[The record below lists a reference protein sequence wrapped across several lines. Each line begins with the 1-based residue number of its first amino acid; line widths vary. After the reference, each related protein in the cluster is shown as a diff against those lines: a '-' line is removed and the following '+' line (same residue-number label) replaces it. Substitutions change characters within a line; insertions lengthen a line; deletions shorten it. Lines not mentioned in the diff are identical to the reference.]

1 MNIRQTILFISILSL
16 GTLNA
21 QDTGE
26 NIFSYKINLE
36 YYADDIFH
44 VTCYPPKL
52 TLADTIYNFVAFAPG
67 THQVLDIGRYVKS
80 FYAYDKN
87 GEEIT
92 VENISTNKWKISNPA
107 EVHKIKYDIE
117 DTFDSDVEEDLIYPM
132 SGTGIQDEY
141 IIINTYGVIGYFDEH
156 KSDPV
161 ILDIIYNTAWKIGT
175 ALVKNENGSY
185 EADSYYH
192 LADSPILLG
201 NLTVSSIKI
210 GDIDVEAY
218 VYSPVDEINSDKI
231 IELADEVLNSAYEF
245 TTFAPVDR
253 YTFLM
258 YFFNIETAKNNPV
271 FHGAGALEHSYS
283 STYALPA
290 MPHILPYVAT
300 VIAHE
305 FMHILTPLN
314 LRSEFIANFDY
325 SEPTAEDQHLW
336 LYEGVTEWVSNIMQL
351 RSGLMTIDEYMK
363 DISKKISASEMFGN
377 DYSLTRLS
385 AEWFTEEGKT
395 KYGNIYQ
402 LGALTAGALDIKL
415 LELSNGERGLREVYL
430 ELIGKYGKDKP
441 FNNESFFDE
450 IIDITYHEIKDF
462 IDDYIKDNKPLD
474 YNEIYGRLGIEYF
487 ESRPSENKTPLF
499 ALKFAEGEDGL
510 IKINGFSKEH
520 KNFGLQEG
528 DYILEI
534 FGTKATWANSDSLIA
549 IKNEMSPG
557 DEYTIKVKREDEEL
571 EFTGELVR
579 RMDYHVFE
587 VNEEARDEQLKL
599 RDQWAKNLK
608 LN

>member
-1 MNIRQTILFISILSL
+1 MKFLSTILFVSLMFLSNL
-16 GTLNA
+16 FPQQEKNTFA
-21 QDTGE
+21 YE
-26 NIFSYKINLE
+26 INLQ

-52 TLADTIYNFVAFAPG
+52 TSADTIYNFVAFAPG
-67 THQVLDIGRYVKS
+67 VHQVLNFGRYVKS
-80 FYAYDKN
+80 FNAYDTK

-92 VENISTNKWKISNPA
+92 VENVSTNKWKISDPI
-107 EVHKIKYDIE
+107 EVYKIKYDIE
-117 DTFDSDVEEDLIYPM
+117 DTFDADVEEDLIYPM

-141 IIINTYGVIGYFDEH
+141 IIINTHGVIGYFNEH

-161 ILDIIYNTAWKIGT
+161 TLDIIYNTEWEIGT
-175 ALVKNENGSY
+175 ALEKNEKGIYEAGSY
-185 EADSYYH
+185 YQ

-201 NLTVSSIKI
+201 NLTVSSTKI
-210 GDIDVEAY
+210 GNIDVEAY
-218 VYSPVDEINSDKI
+218 VYSPIDEINSDKVL
-231 IELADEVLNSAYEF
+231 ELADEILNSAYEF
-245 TTFAPVDR
+245 TTFAPVDH

-258 YFFNIETAKNNPV
+258 YFYDRKSAHNNPV
-271 FHGAGALEHSYS
+271 FRGGGALEHSYS

-290 MPHILPYVAT
+290 MPQLMHLLANI
-300 VIAHE
+300 IAHE

-314 LRSEFIANFDY
+314 LRSEIIANFDY
-325 SEPTAEDQHLW
+325 SKPTAEDQHLW

-351 RSGLMTIDEYMK
+351 RSGLMDLDKYLE
-363 DISKKISASEMFGN
+363 DISEKINNSERIGN

-402 LGALTAGALDIKL
+402 LGALTAGALDIRL
-415 LELSNGERGLREVYL
+415 LELSNGKRGLREVYL

-441 FNNESFFDE
+441 FNNASFFDE
-450 IIDITYHEIKDF
+450 FADITYPEIKDF
-462 IDDYIKDNKPLD
+462 IDDYIKNNKPIVYD
-474 YNEIYGRLGIEYF
+474 EIYSKLGIEYI
-487 ESRPSENKTPLF
+487 ESRPSENKTPIFGLRF
-499 ALKFAEGEDGL
+499 TEGEGGL
-510 IKINGFSKEH
+510 IKINGFTKEH

-528 DYILEI
+528 DHILEV
-534 FGTKATWANSDSLIA
+534 FGTHATLANSDSLIA

-557 DEYTIKVKREDEEL
+557 DKYTIKVKRENEEL
-571 EFTGELVR
+571 EFTGELLI

-587 VNEEARDEQLKL
+587 VNKEASEEQLKL
-599 RDQWAKNLK
+599 REQWSKNLK

>member
-1 MNIRQTILFISILSL
+1 MKFLFTILFASIMFLANL
-16 GTLNA
+16 FPQQEKNTFA
-21 QDTGE
+21 YE
-26 NIFSYKINLE
+26 INLQ

-52 TLADTIYNFVAFAPG
+52 TSADTIYNFVAFAPG
-67 THQVLDIGRYVKS
+67 VHQVLNFGRYVKS
-80 FYAYDKN
+80 FYAYDTK

-92 VENISTNKWKISNPA
+92 VENVSTNKWKISDPI
-107 EVHKIKYDIE
+107 EVYKIKYDIE
-117 DTFDSDVEEDLIYPM
+117 DTFDADVEKDLIYPM

-141 IIINTYGVIGYFDEH
+141 IIINTHGVIGYFDKH

-161 ILDIIYNTAWKIGT
+161 TLDIIYNTEWEIGT
-175 ALVKNENGSY
+175 ALEKNEKGIYEAGSY
-185 EADSYYH
+185 YQ

-210 GDIDVEAY
+210 GNIDVEAY
-218 VYSPVDEINSDKI
+218 VYSPMDEINSDKVL
-231 IELADEVLNSAYEF
+231 ELADEILNSAYEF
-245 TTFAPVDR
+245 TTFAPVDH

-258 YFFNIETAKNNPV
+258 YFYDRKSAHNNPV
-271 FHGAGALEHSYS
+271 FRGGGALEHSYS

-290 MPHILPYVAT
+290 MPQLMHLLANI
-300 VIAHE
+300 IAHE

-314 LRSEFIANFDY
+314 LRSEIIANFDY
-325 SEPTAEDQHLW
+325 SKPTAEDQHLW

-351 RSGLMTIDEYMK
+351 RNGLMTIDEYMS
-363 DISKKISASEMFGN
+363 DISKKINASEMFGN

-402 LGALTAGALDIKL
+402 LGALTAGALDIRL
-415 LELSNGERGLREVYL
+415 LELSNGKRGLREVYL

-441 FNNESFFDE
+441 FNNATFFDE
-450 IIDITYHEIKDF
+450 FVEITYPEIKEF

-474 YNEIYGRLGIEYF
+474 YDEIYSKLGIEYI
-487 ESRPSENKTPLF
+487 ESRPSENKTPIFGLRF
-499 ALKFAEGEDGL
+499 TEGEDGL
-510 IKINGFSKEH
+510 IKINGFSKVH

-528 DYILEI
+528 DHILEI

-549 IKNEMSPG
+549 IKNEMNPG

-571 EFTGELVR
+571 EFTGELLR

-587 VNEEARDEQLKL
+587 VNEEVSDEQLKQ
-599 RDQWAKNLK
+599 REQWSKSLK

>member
-325 SEPTAEDQHLW
+325 SKPTAEDQHLW

-402 LGALTAGALDIKL
+402 LGALTAGALDIRL

-474 YNEIYGRLGIEYF
+474 YNEIYGRLGIEYL

>member
-325 SEPTAEDQHLW
+325 SKPTAKDQHLW

-474 YNEIYGRLGIEYF
+474 YNEIYGRLGIEYL

>member
-402 LGALTAGALDIKL
+402 LGALTAGALDIRL

-474 YNEIYGRLGIEYF
+474 YNEIYGRLGIEYL

>member
-1 MNIRQTILFISILSL
+1 MNIWQTILFISILSL
-16 GTLNA
+16 GTLNS
-21 QDTGE
+21 QDAGE

-52 TLADTIYNFVAFAPG
+52 TSADTIYNFVAFAPG
-67 THQVLDIGRYVKS
+67 VHQVLDFGRYVKS
-80 FYAYDKN
+80 FYAYDTK

-92 VENISTNKWKISNPA
+92 VENVSTNKWKISNPT

-117 DTFDSDVEEDLIYPM
+117 DTFDADVEEDLIYPM

-141 IIINTYGVIGYFDEH
+141 IIINTQGVIGYFDER

-161 ILDIIYNTAWKIGT
+161 TLDIIYNTDWEIGT
-175 ALVKNENGSY
+175 ALVKNVNGSY
-185 EADSYYH
+185 KADSYYH

-201 NLTVSSIKI
+201 NLTVSSTKI
-210 GDIDVEAY
+210 GNIDVEAY

-258 YFFNIETAKNNPV
+258 YFFDKETAKNNPI
-271 FHGAGALEHSYS
+271 FRRAGALEHSYS

-290 MPHILPYVAT
+290 MPHFLPHIAGI
-300 VIAHE
+300 IAHE
-305 FMHILTPLN
+305 FMHILSPLN

-325 SEPTAEDQHLW
+325 SKPTAEDRHLW
-336 LYEGVTEWVSNIMQL
+336 LYEGVTEWVSKIMQL
-351 RSGLMTIDEYMK
+351 RSGLLTIDEYMS
-363 DISKKISASEMFGN
+363 DISKKINSSERFGN

-402 LGALTAGALDIKL
+402 LGALTAGALDLRL
-415 LELSNGERGLREVYL
+415 LELSNGKRGLREVYL

-441 FNNESFFDE
+441 FNNAAFFDE
-450 IIDITYHEIKDF
+450 FVEITYPEIKDF
-462 IDDYIKDNKPLD
+462 IDDYIKDNKPLHYD
-474 YNEIYGRLGIEYF
+474 EIYNKLGIEYI
-487 ESRPSENKTPLF
+487 ESRPSENKTPIFGLRF
-499 ALKFAEGEDGL
+499 TEGEDGL

-528 DYILEI
+528 DHILEI
-534 FGTKATWANSDSLIA
+534 FGTEATWANSDSLIA
-549 IKNEMSPG
+549 IKNEMNPG
-557 DEYTIKVKREDEEL
+557 DEYIIKVKREDEEL

-587 VNEEARDEQLKL
+587 VNEDAGDEQLKL
-599 RDQWAKNLK
+599 REQWSKNLK

>member
-1 MNIRQTILFISILSL
+1 MKFLFTILFASIMFLANL
-16 GTLNA
+16 FPQQEKNTFA
-21 QDTGE
+21 YE
-26 NIFSYKINLE
+26 INLQ

-52 TLADTIYNFVAFAPG
+52 TSADTIYNFVAFAPG
-67 THQVLDIGRYVKS
+67 VHQVLDFGRYVKS
-80 FYAYDKN
+80 FYAYDEN
-87 GEEIT
+87 GGEIT
-92 VENISTNKWKISNPA
+92 VENLSTNKWKISNPT
-107 EVHKIKYDIE
+107 EIYKIKYDIE
-117 DTFDSDVEEDLIYPM
+117 DTFDADVEEHLIYPM

-141 IIINTYGVIGYFDEH
+141 IIINTHGVIGYFDKH

-161 ILDIIYNTAWKIGT
+161 TLDIIYNTEWEIGT
-175 ALVKNENGSY
+175 ALEKNEKGIYEAGSY
-185 EADSYYH
+185 YQ

-210 GDIDVEAY
+210 GNIDVEAY
-218 VYSPVDEINSDKI
+218 VYSPMDEINSDKVL
-231 IELADEVLNSAYEF
+231 ELADEILNSAYEF
-245 TTFAPVDR
+245 TTFAPVDH

-258 YFFNIETAKNNPV
+258 YFYDRKSAHNNPV
-271 FHGAGALEHSYS
+271 FRGGGALEHSYS

-290 MPHILPYVAT
+290 MPQLMHLLANI
-300 VIAHE
+300 IAHE

-314 LRSEFIANFDY
+314 LRSEIIANFDY
-325 SEPTAEDQHLW
+325 SKPTAEDQHLW

-351 RSGLMTIDEYMK
+351 RNGLMTIDEYMS
-363 DISKKISASEMFGN
+363 DISKKINASEMFGN

-402 LGALTAGALDIKL
+402 LGALTAGALDIRL
-415 LELSNGERGLREVYL
+415 LELSNGKRGLREVYL

-441 FNNESFFDE
+441 FNNATFFDE
-450 IIDITYHEIKDF
+450 FVEITYPEIKEF

-474 YNEIYGRLGIEYF
+474 YDEIYSKLGIEYI
-487 ESRPSENKTPLF
+487 ESRPSENKTPIFGLRF
-499 ALKFAEGEDGL
+499 TEGEDGL
-510 IKINGFSKEH
+510 IKINGFSKVH

-528 DYILEI
+528 DHILEI

-549 IKNEMSPG
+549 IKNEMNPG

-571 EFTGELVR
+571 EFTGELLR

-587 VNEEARDEQLKL
+587 VNEEVSDEQLKQ
-599 RDQWAKNLK
+599 REQWSKSLK

>member
-117 DTFDSDVEEDLIYPM
+117 DTFDADVEEDLIYPM

-474 YNEIYGRLGIEYF
+474 YNEIYGRLGIEYL